1 MNRFLSRVAVALA
14 FLTILMV
21 APLLAQQS
29 PEPLTNASVI
39 KLVKAGFKE
48 KTIIAIIHS
57 RLNKFDLS
65 AERLIDLKHNGVTES
80 VILAMISQG
89 EMQFGANDNWDD
101 DAFFKKGSQA
111 PRGAGGDAPKQG
123 DVDIFGSSG
132 SASGESRSR
141 GAGPQSGSSQGD
153 SVTTG
158 SATVRIMRPPV
169 EEGAG
174 AVKLEKTPTL
184 NNDSIIKLVDAGF
197 SEGTIMKRIEDS
209 PSDFDLSPAKLA
221 ELRKHRVSETVIAA
235 MTLAMS
241 DDSSTKTSPPA
252 KSREN

>member
-1 MNRFLSRVAVALA
+1 MKTFLSRVVVALA
-14 FLTILMV
+14 FITILTGV
-21 APLLAQQS
+21 PVLAQQS

-48 KTIIAIIHS
+48 KTIISIIHS
-57 RLNKFDLS
+57 RLNRFDLS

-89 EMQFGANDNWDD
+89 EMQLGANDDWDD
-101 DAFFKKGSQA
+101 DAFFKRGTGA
-111 PRGAGGDAPKQG
+111 PRAGGGDGSKQAG
-123 DVDIFGSSG
+123 VDIFGSNG
-132 SASGESRSR
+132 SASGQSRSR
-141 GAGPQSGSSQGD
+141 GMGPQSGSSQGD
-153 SVTTG
+153 SETTG
-158 SATVRIMRPPV
+158 TATVRIMRPPV
-169 EEGAG
+169 EEGGG

-184 NNDSIIKLVDAGF
+184 NNDSIIRLVDAGF

-221 ELRKHRVSETVIAA
+221 ELRKHRVSDTVIAA

-241 DDSSTKTSPPA
+241 DDSSTKTSSPV